1 MKSRKIKKI
10 LSLIFF
16 FAFILVHSISTA
28 DTTEKDKEEIRV
40 SIEKS
45 SLPQEK
51 KIMLIKHSNEA
62 VNIGI
67 PSSDVLAIVRRGL
80 SRGWDSEAI
89 EESVSLAIRAKKQ
102 NLPVRP
108 VLDRIEQGLSKGIPF
123 ERVSKATNGLIE
135 KLSTAD
141 KIVDN
146 IIRGGLKAG
155 KGSERSEAVSTVAMA
170 LERSVSNEVITKTG
184 MKLGRG
190 NYSISRFEAAIGT
203 MTVFVEMGMPVEH
216 SSRLINKALDKGYSE
231 TDMMMMEREMSK
243 AIKEGRKV
251 EDAMRMMESMIDMGY
266 PGQWHRGM
274 GGQMHPG
281 TGGTGGQMYTPFMG
295 PHHGSGSGMMGH
307 H

>member
-1 MKSRKIKKI
+1 MRSRKIKKI
-10 LSLIFF
+10 LSFIFF
-16 FAFILVHSISTA
+16 FAFMLVHSISTA
-28 DTTEKDKEEIRV
+28 DTIERDTEEIRV

-45 SLPQEK
+45 SLPQEN
-51 KIMLIKHSNEA
+51 KIILIKHSNEA

-80 SRGWDSEAI
+80 SSGWDSEAI
-89 EESVSLAIRAKKQ
+89 GESVSLAIRAKKQ

-123 ERVSKATNGLIE
+123 ERVSKRTIGLIE

-155 KGSERSEAVSTVAMA
+155 KGSERSEAVITVAIA
-170 LERSVSNEVITKTG
+170 LERSVNTEVITKTG

-190 NYSISRFEAAIGT
+190 NYSISRFEAAINT
-203 MTVFVEMGMPVEH
+203 MTMFVEMGMSVNE
-216 SSRLINKALDKGYSE
+216 SLRLIDKALDKGYTE
-231 TDMMMMEREMSK
+231 RDMVMMEREMTK
-243 AIKEGRKV
+243 AIKEGRRV
-251 EDAMRMMESMIDMGY
+251 EDAMRMMESMINTRS
-266 PGQWHRGM
+266 PGEYKGM
-274 GGQMHPG
+274 GSRMHPDE
-281 TGGTGGQMYTPFMG
+281 GGTRQMRTPLMSPHGG
-295 PHHGSGSGMMGH
+295 GSGRMGH